1 MATIMNETIRLTA
14 GEVTFTFLNSGD
26 LYQATSGTT
35 MLNQL
40 LGNPIDGSLNNL
52 YLRVHEESGQI
63 TSYPLLG
70 VHSNSRVS
78 TSQSHGDR
86 QLIWKG
92 SVQPKHAAEAI
103 NYQVVFTLASQGIW
117 FWDVKITGQQQR
129 VDVVYGQ
136 DVGLADQ
143 GAVRSNEA
151 YMSQYIDHTVFEDE
165 AKGYVVCSRQNQPQ
179 GGVFPYMQQG
189 SLTKAVGY
197 STDGFQFFGLS
208 YKETNQPES
217 LSYPSLA
224 NETYQYEFAYTA
236 LQSELV
242 ELNGEAQVVFYGLA
256 KPNHATG
263 ITALEFG
270 DEVAAAWNEVQAL
283 NAETGEVLEQVKLS
297 SFLGEPL
304 AALDLTQD
312 EINELFP
319 ERHQEER
326 SGDQLL
332 SFFTGSYEHI
342 VLKAKELL
350 VERPHGHIL
359 MSGGNVKLG
368 AHVITTTSYMYGM
381 FNAQLVIGNTNL
393 NKMISNARNA
403 LNVPK
408 TAGQRIYVEVDGRYR
423 LLTMPSLFE
432 IGFNYAR
439 WIYKMESD
447 TLIVTNYTTTHATEV
462 RMNVRSASGKAYRYL
477 VTNQITMNVNE
488 YEYPLH
494 MTQDDGTLIF
504 KADPQAMSAGT
515 YPELE
520 YRMTVEGAVAQ
531 AGDETLLA
539 SGVRSGSA
547 SLVTLSLEESAEWT
561 LKVQGV
567 LENQA
572 AEGAD
577 AAARSLS
584 FEEEVQ
590 AYREFF
596 AGVMNGFRLSRGESQ
611 DAEDLFKVNAL
622 AWWYTHNML
631 VHYSVP
637 HGLEQYGGAAWGT
650 RDVCQGPVEYFMAT
664 QKYEQVRDIIK
675 MVYTHQYEDDG
686 NWPQWFMFDK
696 YFAIQ
701 QEESHGDIIVWPLKV
716 LADYLTAT
724 RDYAILEEKVPY
736 TVKHSFGFTE
746 ETATV
751 LEHAKKE
758 IEYIR
763 AHFLHDTFLSSYG
776 DGDWDDTLQPANAQ
790 LKQYMVSSW
799 TVALTYQ
806 SVNVLSQALKAKDEA
821 FAQELAALA
830 EGIREDFNRYM
841 LGTDVIPGFVYMEEA
856 DQAKLM
862 LHPTDTETGIQ
873 YRLLPMTRS
882 MIGELLNAE
891 QAEAHYALIR
901 EQFLCPDGVRLMNR
915 PAQYAGGVS
924 THFKRAEQASNFGRE
939 IGLQYVHAHIRYVE
953 AMAKLGKTD
962 QVWNGLAMINPVG
975 IGEVVP
981 NAEIRQANAYFSSSD
996 GKFNTR
1002 YEAQEHFDQL
1012 RKGTVQV
1019 KGGWRIYSSGPGI
1032 YMNQLISNALGIR
1045 QEGGNLVIDPVLP
1058 AELDGMQF
1066 EFEYAGEP
1074 VTFIYHL
1081 SEGAVSRVAV
1091 NGKDV
1096 EGERTANRYRQG
1108 GVRIPL
1114 EVFKQAR
1121 GAAERTV
1128 VDIYM

>member
-1 MATIMNETIRLTA
+1 MTTMINESIRLTA
-14 GEVTFTFLNSGD
+14 GELTFTFLNSGD
-26 LYQATSGTT
+26 LYQAISGTT

-40 LGNPIDGSLNNL
+40 LSNSIDGSLNNL
-52 YLRVHEESGQI
+52 YLRVFEGNDIHAV
-63 TSYPLLG
+63 PLLG
-70 VHSNSRVS
+70 ARSNSKVVKS
-78 TSQSHGDR
+78 KSLPSN
-86 QLIWKG
+86 QLIWEGAVPLDGKQQEIG
-92 SVQPKHAAEAI
+92 
-103 NYQVVFTLASQGIW
+103 YQVIFTATAQGIW
-117 FWDVKITGQQQR
+117 FWDVKLHGQHNH

-136 DVGLADQ
+136 DVGLADP

-151 YMSQYIDHTVFEDE
+151 YLSQYIDHTVFED
-165 AKGYVVCSRQNQPQ
+165 ATKGYVVCSRQNQPQ
-179 GGVFPYMQQG
+179 GGAFPYMQQG

-208 YKETNQPES
+208 YKETDKPEG
-217 LSYPSLA
+217 LSYPTLA

-236 LQSELV
+236 LQSEALK
-242 ELNGEAQVVFYGLA
+242 LDGEAQVIFYGLA
-256 KPNHATG
+256 KPDHPTG
-263 ITALEFG
+263 ISALEFG
-270 DEVAAAWNEVQAL
+270 DEVAAAWNKVQA
-283 NAETGEVLEQVKLS
+283 ETVQLGETLEQVKRS
-297 SFLGEPL
+297 ARLGEPL
-304 AALDLTQD
+304 VTVDLTEE
-312 EINELFP
+312 EINHLFP
-319 ERHQEER
+319 DRHQEER
-326 SGDQLL
+326 SGDSLL

-359 MSGGNVKLG
+359 MSGGNVQLG
-368 AHVITTTSYMYGM
+368 AQVITTTSYMYGI
-381 FNAQLVIGNTNL
+381 FNSQLVIGNTNF

-408 TAGQRIYVEVDGRYR
+408 TAGQRIYVELDGVYR

-432 IGFNYAR
+432 IGFNYVR
-439 WIYKMESD
+439 WMYKTESD
-447 TLIVTNYTTTHATEV
+447 TFIITNYTGTNTTEV
-462 RMNVRSASGKAYRYL
+462 RMDVRSTSGQAYRYL
-477 VTNQITMNVNE
+477 VTSQVTMNVNE

-494 MTQDDGTLIF
+494 MKQDGNTLIF
-504 KADPQAMSAGT
+504 TADSQAISAGT
-515 YPELE
+515 YPDLQ
-520 YRMTVEGAVAQ
+520 YRMTVEGATFNV
-531 AGDETLLA
+531 GDESLLA

-547 SLVTLSLEESAEWT
+547 SLVTLSLEESAEWRLT
-561 LKVQGV
+561 IQGI
-567 LENQA
+567 LEGQ
-572 AEGAD
+572 AEGSVVTLD
-577 AAARSLS
+577 SSLT

-596 AGVMNGFRLSRGESQ
+596 AGVMNGFRLSRGEGQ
-611 DAEDLFKVNAL
+611 NAEDLFKVNAL

-664 QKYEQVRDIIK
+664 QKYEQVADIIK

-724 RDYAILEEKVPY
+724 RDYAILDEKVPY

-751 LEHAKKE
+751 LDHAKKE

-763 AHFLHDTFLSSYG
+763 ANFLHDTFLSSYG

-806 SVNVLSQALKAKDEA
+806 SVNVLSQALQSKDAE
-821 FAQELAALA
+821 FAQELEVLA
-830 EGIREDFNRYM
+830 QGIREDFNRYM

-862 LHPTDTETGIQ
+862 LHPSDTETGIQ

-962 QVWNGLAMINPVG
+962 QVWNGLAMINPIG
-975 IGEVVP
+975 INEVVP

-1045 QEGGNLVIDPVLP
+1045 QEGGDLVIDPVLP

-1081 SEGAVSRVAV
+1081 STGAVNRVTV
-1091 NGKDV
+1091 NGQ
-1096 EGERTANRYRQG
+1096 EIHAESTINRYRQG
-1108 GVRIPL
+1108 GVCISQ
-1114 EVFKQAR
+1114 EAFKQAR

-1128 VDIYM
+1128 IDIYM

>member
-1 MATIMNETIRLTA
+1 MTTKTHESIRLKA
-14 GEVTFTFLNSGD
+14 GDLTFTFMNSGD
-26 LYQATSGTT
+26 LYQASLGST

-40 LGNPIDGSLNNL
+40 LGNPLDGSLNNL
-52 YLRVHEESGQI
+52 YLRVYEGESI
-63 TSYPLLG
+63 SAYPLLG
-70 VHSNSRVS
+70 VHSGSKL
-78 TSQSHGDR
+78 SHGGEAGD
-86 QLIWKG
+86 QLIWEG
-92 SVQPKHAAEAI
+92 SVQPEGVGQAI
-103 NYQVVFTLASQGIW
+103 GYRVVFTATPQGVW
-117 FWDVKITGQQQR
+117 FWDVTLNGQHDG

-136 DVGLADQ
+136 DIGLADP

-151 YMSQYIDHTVFEDE
+151 YLSQYIDHTVFEDE
-165 AKGYVVCSRQNQPQ
+165 AKGFVVCSRQNQPQ
-179 GGVFPYMQQG
+179 GGAFPYMQQG
-189 SLTKAVGY
+189 SLTRTVGY

-208 YKETNQPES
+208 YKETNEPES
-217 LSYPSLA
+217 LKHAKLA

-236 LQSELV
+236 LQSEL
-242 ELNGEAQVVFYGLA
+242 LKLDGEARVVFYGLA
-256 KPNHATG
+256 KPDHAAA
-263 ITALEFG
+263 ITALEYG
-270 DEVAAAWNEVQAL
+270 EEIEAAWKSVQNRSL
-283 NAETGEVLEQVKLS
+283 KRGETLEQVKRS
-297 SFLGEPL
+297 SMIGEPL
-304 AALDLTQD
+304 AALDMSEEEVQA
-312 EINELFP
+312 LFP
-319 ERHQEER
+319 QRHQEER
-326 SGDQLL
+326 GEGKPL
-332 SFFTGSYEHI
+332 SFFTETYEHV

-359 MSGGNVKLG
+359 MSGRNVKLG
-368 AHVITTTSYMYGM
+368 TPVITTTSYMYGI
-381 FNAQLVIGNTNL
+381 FNSQLVIGNTNF
-393 NKMISNARNA
+393 NKMMSNARNA

-408 TAGQRIYVEVDGRYR
+408 TAGQRIYVEMDGKYR

-432 IGFNYAR
+432 IGFNYVR
-439 WIYKMESD
+439 WMYKTASD
-447 TLIVTNYTTTHATEV
+447 MIVVTNYTTTDATEV
-462 RMNVRSASGKAYRYL
+462 RLNVSSASGKAYRYL

-494 MTQDDGTLIF
+494 MVQEGQVLVF
-504 KADPQAMSAGT
+504 KADPKAISSSA
-515 YPELE
+515 YPGLQ
-520 YRMTVEGAVAQ
+520 YRLSVEGASIA

-539 SGVRSGSA
+539 SGVGSGSA
-547 SLVTLSLEESAEWT
+547 SLVVLSLDSSSEWT
-561 LKVQGV
+561 MTIEGV
-567 LENQA
+567 LEQGANGT
-572 AEGAD
+572 AEAKT
-577 AAARSLS
+577 LS

-596 AGVMNGFRLSRGESQ
+596 AGVMNGFRLSRGEGQS
-611 DAEDLFKVNAL
+611 AEDLFKVNAL

-686 NWPQWFMFDK
+686 SWPQWFMFDN
-696 YFAIQ
+696 YYAIQ

-716 LADYLTAT
+716 LADYLTST
-724 RDYAILEEKVPY
+724 RDYAILDEKVPY
-736 TVKHSFGFTE
+736 TVKHEFGFTD
-746 ETATV
+746 ETFTV

-763 AHFLHDTFLSSYG
+763 THFLHDTFLSSYG

-806 SVNVLSQALKAKDEA
+806 AMKVLSGALQQKDA
-821 FAQELAALA
+821 VFAEELGALA
-830 EGIREDFNRYM
+830 EGIRGDFNRYM
-841 LGTDVIPGFVYMEEA
+841 LSTDVIPGFVYMEHA
-856 DQAKLM
+856 DQPKLM
-862 LHPTDTETGIQ
+862 LHPSDEETGIQ

-882 MIGELLNAE
+882 MIGELLTPE

-924 THFKRAEQASNFGRE
+924 SHFKRAEQASNFGRE

-962 QVWNGLAMINPVG
+962 QVWNGLAIINPVG

-1002 YEAQEHFDQL
+1002 YEAQEHFEQL
-1012 RKGTVQV
+1012 RTGAVPV

-1045 QEGGNLVIDPVLP
+1045 QDGGDLVIDPVLP
-1058 AELDGMQF
+1058 PELDGMQF
-1066 EFEYAGEP
+1066 EFEYAGTP
-1074 VTFIYHL
+1074 VTFVYHL
-1081 SEGAVSRVAV
+1081 NGSTGVQRVAV

-1096 EGERTANRYRQG
+1096 SGEQTNNRYRQG
-1108 GVRIPL
+1108 GLCISLDAFR
-1114 EVFKQAR
+1114 QASSSP
-1121 GAAERTV
+1121 ERAV